1 MVSFTSLME
10 FLEVQKPLYD
20 YILKVYCGQILS
32 ACGEQF
38 REPQDGP

>member
-1 MVSFTSLME
+1 MNPDSPPNFSLGR
-10 FLEVQKPLYD
+10 KNPLYD

-38 REPQDGP
+38 REPQDGL